1 MVNQFQLVSGE
12 GKVLAHGEID
22 GETGSETYR
31 VFSRE
36 APNEYQEF
44 STLEDM
50 FATCGGV
57 AIQPM
62 LFETPARTRQPNLFQ
77 QDSNFHWRG
86 DTRPKNIDES
96 KASLMYQRR
105 EDNFRHIGCFKG
117 HPTLFGVFKHD
128 KRCHICG
135 SENTMETGSEINHQ
149 GDKVCYIACH
159 DCQLIIGN
167 C

>member
-36 APNEYQEF
+36 APNEFQEF

-57 AIQPM
+57 AIQPS
-62 LFETPARTRQPNLFQ
+62 LFDTPARTRQLGMF
-77 QDSNFHWRG
+77 SN
-86 DTRPKNIDES
+86 E
-96 KASLMYQRR
+96 
-105 EDNFRHIGCFKG
+105 E
-117 HPTLFGVFKHD
+117 
-128 KRCHICG
+128 
-135 SENTMETGSEINHQ
+135 
-149 GDKVCYIACH
+149 
-159 DCQLIIGN
+159 
-167 C
+167 